1 MPLGHKHTCEV
12 QFSFSAF
19 DMLGLQSDDKMKSDV
34 AVRHVALWTPLSYTC
49 VAAVYRAPGELQ
61 CKVTGA
67 PHMVSVAAPELC
79 PGRMK
84 TARDR
89 L

>member
-1 MPLGHKHTCEV
+1 
-12 QFSFSAF
+12 
-19 DMLGLQSDDKMKSDV
+19 MLGLQSDDKMKSDV
-34 AVRHVALWTPLSYTC
+34 AVQHVALWTPLSYTC
-49 VAAVYRAPGELQ
+49 VPAVYRVPSELQ

-67 PHMVSVAAPELC
+67 PHMVSVAAFELG
-79 PGRMK
+79 PGHVK